1 MRMNSQTKLVFA
13 LEHIAHLHDLIEDN
27 EWEHYLNDSLCTLEF
42 EIERQLALE
51 LSKKTGQL
59 GTGVQYQSN
68 KDIIKEGI
76 GAIGRISDQEP

>member
-1 MRMNSQTKLVFA
+1 MNSQTKLVFA

-27 EWEHYLNDSLCTLEF
+27 EWEHYLNDSLCTLEY

-76 GAIGRISDQEP
+76 GTIGRIPD